1 MVERPTWMTRQ
12 HRAAEPEPA
21 GEAVATGGGG
31 LRRLL
36 RYFLVLGST
45 GFGGPIAT
53 VGYMQRDLVERRG
66 WINRE
71 EFLNGVALG
80 QTMPGPLAAQVT
92 MWVGF
97 LERGARGALAAAM
110 AFIAPSFLFVLGVA
124 VLYVRFSG
132 LPVVQAVFY
141 GVAPGVMAIIAIAAY
156 KLARMTNHRDP
167 RLWAIS
173 ATLAVVTAV
182 TGAEIAV
189 LFLGAGLLMILIDAR
204 PAFLSPRRRR
214 DAAAHAHAAP
224 SPAVEQPAAGP
235 RTAPSAGRVR
245 RPSTARMAAVAG
257 AVLGAGLPVALLALA
272 GGVLLALALFFLKTG
287 AFTFGSGLAIV
298 PFLREGVVAQHHWL
312 TSGQF
317 LDAVAMGLITPGPVV
332 ITATFIGY
340 LTAGLAGALVATV
353 AIFIPIY
360 LGVVLPG
367 PWLARHKDNPQVRA
381 FVKGATAAAAGALS
395 GAVVVLTRQVMVDWI
410 TVAIGVLTLVVLLRF
425 KVKEPYVVLAC
436 AAVGV
441 LLH

>member
-1 MVERPTWMTRQ
+1 MGGRPISPRV
-12 HRAAEPEPA
+12 A
-21 GEAVATGGGG
+21 GGGTGSGGG
-31 LRRLL
+31 LSRLV

-53 VGYMQRDLVERRG
+53 VGYMQRDLVEQRG
-66 WINRE
+66 WLDRQ

-97 LERGARGALAAAM
+97 LQRGALGALAVSL
-110 AFIAPSFLFVLGVA
+110 AFIAPSFLFVLAVA
-124 VLYVRFSG
+124 VLYAHFSG

-156 KLARMTNHRDP
+156 KLAKLTNRRDL

-173 ATLAVVTAV
+173 ACLAIVTAV

-189 LFLGAGLLMILIDAR
+189 LFLAAGLLMIVLDAP
-204 PAFLSPRRRR
+204 PAFLRRRR
-214 DAAAHAHAAP
+214 PPALPALALPALVALPARPGRTATTVAARTAAA
-224 SPAVEQPAAGP
+224 
-235 RTAPSAGRVR
+235 
-245 RPSTARMAAVAG
+245 
-257 AVLGAGLPVALLALA
+257 LGALA
-272 GGVLLALALFFLKTG
+272 GGGTLVALALFFLKTG

-298 PFLREGVVAQHHWL
+298 PFLREGVVTQHHWL
-312 TSGQF
+312 DDRQF

-340 LTAGLAGALVATV
+340 LTAGFAGAIVATV

-367 PWLARHKDNPQVRA
+367 RWFVRHKDNPQVKA
-381 FVKGATAAAAGALS
+381 FVKGATAAAAGALT
-395 GAVVVLTRQVMVDWI
+395 GATVVLIRQVVVDLT
-410 TVAIGVLTLVVLLRF
+410 TLAIGVVTLAVLLRF

-436 AAVGV
+436 AAAGIA
-441 LLH
+441 LH

>member
-1 MVERPTWMTRQ
+1 MCPRV
-12 HRAAEPEPA
+12 A
-21 GEAVATGGGG
+21 GDSGGGTGSGGG
-31 LRRLL
+31 LSRLV

-53 VGYMQRDLVERRG
+53 VGYMQRDLVEQRG
-66 WINRE
+66 WLDRQ

-97 LERGARGALAAAM
+97 LQRGALGALAVSL
-110 AFIAPSFLFVLGVA
+110 AFIAPSFLFVLAVA
-124 VLYVRFSG
+124 VLYAHFSG

-156 KLARMTNHRDP
+156 KLAKLTNRRDL

-173 ATLAVVTAV
+173 ACLAIVTAV

-189 LFLGAGLLMILIDAR
+189 LFLAAGLLMIVLDAP
-204 PAFLSPRRRR
+204 PAFLRRRR
-214 DAAAHAHAAP
+214 P
-224 SPAVEQPAAGP
+224 PALPALA
-235 RTAPSAGRVR
+235 
-245 RPSTARMAAVAG
+245 
-257 AVLGAGLPVALLALA
+257 LPALLALPARPGRTATTVAARTAAALGALA
-272 GGVLLALALFFLKTG
+272 GGGTLVALALFFLKTG

-298 PFLREGVVAQHHWL
+298 PFLREGVVTQHHWL
-312 TSGQF
+312 DDRQF

-340 LTAGLAGALVATV
+340 LTAGYAGAVVATV

-367 PWLARHKDNPQVRA
+367 RWFVRHKDNPQVKA
-381 FVKGATAAAAGALS
+381 FVKGATAAAAGALT
-395 GAVVVLTRQVMVDWI
+395 GATVVLIRQVVVDLT
-410 TVAIGVLTLVVLLRF
+410 TLAIGVVTLAVLLRF

-436 AAVGV
+436 AAAGIA
-441 LLH
+441 LH